1 MSVMYSM
8 IAFVASAVKGHHDV
22 SYAKR
27 SGSAVDRTFGTFN
40 SFGTIMFAFGG
51 QIVMPEI
58 QVCHPFCCCKP
69 WLLSDCPCTAWST
82 QSINSSYPASFTE
95 ELSSCN
101 VLCLYS
107 MALLCCIPVINIFA
121 GSWLAPTWKNRRLC
135 STVGSFTSCAALN
148 AGDE

>member
-1 MSVMYSM
+1 MYSM

-58 QVCHPFCCCKP
+58 QV
-69 WLLSDCPCTAWST
+69 
-82 QSINSSYPASFTE
+82 
-95 ELSSCN
+95 
-101 VLCLYS
+101 
-107 MALLCCIPVINIFA
+107 
-121 GSWLAPTWKNRRLC
+121 
-135 STVGSFTSCAALN
+135 
-148 AGDE
+148 

>member
-58 QVCHPFCCCKP
+58 QV
-69 WLLSDCPCTAWST
+69 
-82 QSINSSYPASFTE
+82 
-95 ELSSCN
+95 
-101 VLCLYS
+101 
-107 MALLCCIPVINIFA
+107 
-121 GSWLAPTWKNRRLC
+121 
-135 STVGSFTSCAALN
+135 
-148 AGDE
+148 